1 MGSYLNPGS
10 VLFRGSLRSK
20 IYVDKSGL
28 IEKTNDL
35 ICTEQKYVCVSRPR
49 RFGKSMAANMLTA
62 YYDREENTQ
71 NLFDKLLISQTESYK
86 EHLNQ
91 YDVIRI
97 NMQQFLSITNS
108 TDEMLELLQERIL
121 RELERKYPDCIKD
134 GQLILSMMDIFS
146 FTGHPFVI
154 LIDEWDCLF
163 REYQQ
168 NRDAQMMKT
177 L

>member
-10 VLFRGSLRSK
+10 TFFRGSLRSK

-49 RFGKSMAANMLTA
+49 RFGKSMAA
-62 YYDREENTQ
+62 YYKRDEDTRA
-71 NLFDKLLISQTESYK
+71 LFDKLMISQAQSYK

-108 TDEMLELLQERIL
+108 TD
-121 RELERKYPDCIKD
+121 D
-134 GQLILSMMDIFS
+134 
-146 FTGHPFVI
+146 
-154 LIDEWDCLF
+154 
-163 REYQQ
+163 
-168 NRDAQMMKT
+168 MKH
-177 L
+177 